1 MSEVEISRL
10 MLRRL
15 GDGASG
21 GLEPLVRDVSRVSAP
36 AATKTADSVSQGE
49 TTEALDV
56 LRTTSKP
63 PAGRAVLIA
72 RVIVL
77 IPRSNGTL
85 VYSGVSTVL
94 NMGVV

>member
-1 MSEVEISRL
+1 MSDVEISRL

-21 GLEPLVRDVSRVSAP
+21 GLEPLVRDVSKVSAP
-36 AATKTADSVSQGE
+36 AATKTTGSVSE
-49 TTEALDV
+49 SWTTETLDV

-77 IPRSNGTL
+77 MPRSNGTL
-85 VYSGVSTVL
+85 VYNGVSTAL
-94 NMGVV
+94 NISVV